1 MGEKTPEN
9 IRRRS
14 TREAPGLGSDI
25 FRLIYQMA
33 TAFTGARP
41 SDLFGRADSMGNMGD
56 MPGMDGMGDMGDMPG
71 MDGMDHGSH
80 SGGGHDMGGMDM
92 GHGPGCKLSML
103 GNWNTIGTCILT
115 SSWYNDTHAK
125 FAGTCI
131 GVACWVILTEIV
143 RRWSREFDRYIIA
156 KATRDIVESQSTP
169 TDRWITEKYKE
180 DFDAEDH
187 RAEVDRQGPGT
198 FPSNVLTSFFHPP
211 GRLSARGIPIHPT
224 LVQQLV
230 RALFYAVQFTSA
242 YLLMLI
248 SMSYNG
254 YILLSMMLGALVGHF
269 VSSWDTLG
277 YLSPSILKKGGKSTQ
292 SYAAVGPA
300 DNQEDVFMYMA

>member
-1 MGEKTPEN
+1 M
-9 IRRRS
+9 
-14 TREAPGLGSDI
+14 D
-25 FRLIYQMA
+25 
-33 TAFTGARP
+33 
-41 SDLFGRADSMGNMGD
+41 D
-56 MPGMDGMGDMGDMPG
+56 MDDMPG
-71 MDGMDHGSH
+71 MDGMDHGGHS
-80 SGGGHDMGGMDM
+80 SGGDMGDMDM
-92 GHGPGCKLSML
+92 GHGSGCKLSML

-143 RRWSREFDRYIIA
+143 RRWAREFDRYIIA
-156 KATRDIVESQSTP
+156 KATRDIMESQKFATE
-169 TDRWITEKYKE
+169 RWITEKYKE
-180 DFDAEDH
+180 DFDAEEH
-187 RAEVDRQGPGT
+187 RAEVDRQDPAT
-198 FPSNVLTSFFHPP
+198 FPSNVLTSFFQMP
-211 GRLSARGIPIHPT
+211 GRLSARGIPIQPT
-224 LVQQLV
+224 FLQQFV
-230 RALFYAVQFTSA
+230 RALLYAIQFTSA

-277 YLSPSILKKGGKSTQ
+277 IISPNILKQGSKGTQ
-292 SYAAVGPA
+292 SYSTVAQA